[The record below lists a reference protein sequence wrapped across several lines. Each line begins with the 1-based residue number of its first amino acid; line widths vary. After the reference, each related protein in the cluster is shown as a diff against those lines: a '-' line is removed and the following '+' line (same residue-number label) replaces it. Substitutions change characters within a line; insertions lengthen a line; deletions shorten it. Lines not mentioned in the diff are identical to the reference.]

1 MLKVESSFN
10 RSALVLVAGRTVGFI
25 CRFALAVFL
34 ARHLAQ
40 VEFGLYKQAFL
51 LQSTFIMLLDLG
63 LPASLYYFLQQDGE
77 ARRQYVSQSLPM
89 LALAGAVGGVA
100 VVVGAPWWGEAF
112 YDKLLGPLT
121 PHLAVFLGSTLLSS
135 VLEVILIARERAR
148 QAAVV
153 YCVSDLAMV
162 ALVLGAVLGGG
173 GVAGI
178 LEAVTLVQGVRTIAL
193 VLYARRVGL
202 LSFRGLSW
210 APFRQLWNYAI
221 PFWAGHIVELFAVAA
236 PQYYVSGRYD
246 TQTYAVFA
254 VGSTSV
260 PFVDVL
266 YATIVSIVV
275 VQLTRLAQ
283 VGAVDQIRDTL
294 GNGIR
299 LMAVACLPL
308 FVLLE
313 LIAGDVIVLLYTQRF
328 ADAVPVFRVS
338 LLVLPLL
345 ATQLEYVPRAYG
357 DTRFLFVM
365 CAIKGAVCVG
375 CLSVLPQTLGLAGAP
390 LAYVMALVA
399 SHAVL
404 LVRVSRLA
412 GLPYA
417 EVWPLGMLGRILAA
431 CLVSAI
437 PVLLLKSLGLLAY
450 WPILAAASVAYALAY
465 GIALWRFRVLGP
477 SERETVR
484 ALGRRLAV
492 LGGFLPSREAV
503 GGQR

>member
-1 MLKVESSFN
+1 M
-10 RSALVLVAGRTVGFI
+10 VAGRTVGFI

-40 VEFGLYKQAFL
+40 VEFGVYKQAFL

-89 LALAGAVGGVA
+89 LALAGIVGGVA

-112 YDKLLGPLT
+112 YENRLGALT
-121 PHLAVFLGSTLLSS
+121 PQLAVFLGSTLLST
-135 VLEVILIARERAR
+135 VLEVIFIARQRAG
-148 QAAVV
+148 QAAIV
-153 YCVSDLAMV
+153 YCVSDLAMA
-162 ALVLGAVLGGG
+162 ALVLGTVLADG

-178 LEAVTLVQGVRTIAL
+178 LEAVTFVQGARIIAL
-193 VLYARRVGL
+193 VLYARRAGL
-202 LSFRGLSW
+202 LSVSRPSW
-210 APFRQLWNYAI
+210 ESLQRQWNYAI

-266 YATIVSIVV
+266 YNTIVSIVV
-275 VQLTRLAQ
+275 VQVTRLAR
-283 VGAVDQIRDTL
+283 VGAQDQIRDTL

-313 LIAGDVIVLLYTQRF
+313 LVAGDVIVLLYTQRF

-338 LLVLPLL
+338 LLALPLL

-357 DTRFLFVM
+357 DTRFLFLM
-365 CAIKGAVCVG
+365 CAIRGVVCVG
-375 CLSVLPQTLGLAGAP
+375 CLTVLPQTFGLPGAP
-390 LAYVMALVA
+390 LAFILALVA
-399 SHAVL
+399 SHLVL
-404 LVRVSRLA
+404 LVRVSRLT
-412 GLPYA
+412 GLRYV

-431 CLVSAI
+431 SLASAI
-437 PVLLLKSLGLLAY
+437 PVVLLKSMGLLAF
-450 WPILAAASVAYALAY
+450 WPVLAAASVAFAVTY
-465 GIALWRFRVLGP
+465 GMALWRLQVLSGD
-477 SERETVR
+477 EKEAVR
-484 ALGRRLAV
+484 ALVRRLAV
-492 LGGFLPSREAV
+492 LGGFLAGREAI
-503 GGQR
+503 GGRPR